1 MKRFIL
7 LAAPLTALVLC
18 GCVVTSGYVAYEQP
32 YYVRPYYDRPPPVY
46 YAPPPRV
53 YYAPPPAVIIAP
65 PPRPYPHRHW
75 R

>member
-7 LAAPLTALVLC
+7 LAAPLTALVLS

-32 YYVRPYYDRPPPVY
+32 YYVRHYYDRPPPAY
-46 YAPPPRV
+46 Y
-53 YYAPPPAVIIAP
+53 AP